1 MSIVVR
7 LNQLRDNGNEKESLG
22 TINDALTKQKY
33 PKAIGKAKK
42 FWRALEEHAHWNKY
56 EGEDFEKTF
65 GHHVTNLSS

>member
-1 MSIVVR
+1 VSIVVR

-42 FWRALEEHAHWNKY
+42 F
-56 EGEDFEKTF
+56 
-65 GHHVTNLSS
+65 